1 MTGPGIH
8 TQPVHVLDN
17 ASTQRIEVNVS
28 GQLQKIRIVLTNYGL
43 VSVLEKMA
51 IPFVPAIE
59 IHYISSEEFSH
70 AGSQGPTPGP
80 HKKVKVIWYEDPC
93 INGQAFGITQFGQP
107 FEEILFVKFVLED
120 SFSFNASGHHMVK
133 GSRRIQ
139 AWLSW
144 HGPSIQYKKNFAPV
158 KML

>member
-1 MTGPGIH
+1 M
-8 TQPVHVLDN
+8 
-17 ASTQRIEVNVS
+17 NVS

-59 IHYISSEEFSH
+59 IHYISREEFSH
-70 AGSQGPTPGP
+70 AGSQGSIPGP

-107 FEEILFVKFVLED
+107 FEKILFVESVLED
-120 SFSFNASGHHMVK
+120 AFLPVRCTQTGSFNASSHHMVK

-144 HGPSIQYKKNFAPV
+144 HGPSIHSIQYETV
-158 KML
+158 

>member
-28 GQLQKIRIVLTNYGL
+28 GQLQEIRIVLTNYGL

-59 IHYISSEEFSH
+59 IYYISREEFSH
-70 AGSQGPTPGP
+70 AGSQGSTPGP

-93 INGQAFGITQFGQP
+93 INGQAFGITQFGQS
-107 FEEILFVKFVLED
+107 FEEILFVESVLED

-144 HGPSIQYKKNFAPV
+144 HGPSIHSI
-158 KML
+158 